1 MKIIKKEVTAKIIEA
16 RIEAQLRKKYRFS
29 QIFLQNSMDNGLTA
43 VMDIG
48 DHLEFNSSDISDNFL
63 KLVKLRID
71 VTHYRYVLLN
81 KAAANGRD
89 GDEIIITIPDEY
101 KGIVIGQ
108 RGANIKE
115 AEKQLGK
122 RIFISLKKKE
132 TRKLILRKKS

>member
-1 MKIIKKEVTAKIIEA
+1 MKIIKKEAPAKVIEA

-29 QIFLQNSMDNGLTA
+29 QVFLQNSMDNGLTA

-63 KLVKLRID
+63 KLVKLSID
-71 VTHYRYVLLN
+71 VTRYRYVLLN
-81 KAAANGRD
+81 KAAANGRK
-89 GDEIIITIPDEY
+89 GNEIIITIPDDY
-101 KGIVIGQ
+101 KGVVIGQ

-122 RIFISLKKKE
+122 RIFVSLKKKE
-132 TRKLILRKKS
+132 TRKLILRKKP